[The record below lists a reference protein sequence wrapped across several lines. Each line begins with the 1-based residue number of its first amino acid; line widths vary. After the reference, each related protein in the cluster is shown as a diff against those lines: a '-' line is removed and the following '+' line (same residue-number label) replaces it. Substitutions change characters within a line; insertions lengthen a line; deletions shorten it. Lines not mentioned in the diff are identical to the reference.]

1 MLIILMFCFC
11 NYVCYRE
18 LIDDLTIIITTH
30 TWLPKLTDSAFLTIL
45 QFYLFY
51 RHDGLSAL
59 ESFLYQIS
67 QHFLEAPES
76 DETTCKSILMYF
88 VKQFR
93 TIMHDLTSSSKKVG
107 ISVRGYGY
115 FASAC
120 NHFLKPKE
128 VETLVN
134 EIVRRSDK
142 MLVIHND
149 DRASE
154 RVYQLPSF
162 LEAFA
167 SIAKELGC
175 VNQSFGT
182 CLEQLIIMLFEFFPR
197 IIPKHQKPAFTS
209 LSRALLSLIS
219 SQSVLKKLLHNI
231 IYQVRTPAVGIS

>member
-1 MLIILMFCFC
+1 MCLITALC
-11 NYVCYRE
+11 
-18 LIDDLTIIITTH
+18 
-30 TWLPKLTDSAFLTIL
+30 
-45 QFYLFY
+45 

-67 QHFLEAPES
+67 KYLLEAS
-76 DETTCKSILMYF
+76 DTAACKSILLYF

-93 TIMHDLTSSSKKVG
+93 NILHDLSSSSKKVG

-120 NHFLKPKE
+120 SHFLKAKE

-142 MLVIHND
+142 LMVIQNED
-149 DRASE
+149 SASE

-167 SIAKELGC
+167 SIARELGC
-175 VNQSFGT
+175 VSQAFGT

-209 LSRALLSLIS
+209 LSRALMSLIS
-219 SQSVLKKLLHNI
+219 SQTLLRKLLHNI
-231 IYQVRTPAVGIS
+231 IYQVKSVKYNRNQLQVPN